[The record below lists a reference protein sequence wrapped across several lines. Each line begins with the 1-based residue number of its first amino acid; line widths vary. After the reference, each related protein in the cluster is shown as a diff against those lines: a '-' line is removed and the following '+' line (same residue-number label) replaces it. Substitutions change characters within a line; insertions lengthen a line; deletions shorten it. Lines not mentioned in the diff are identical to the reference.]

1 MSSKIKI
8 ACPHE
13 MGEIKI
19 GKVASDYHPLNKRE
33 IANLLDTAAKHRG
46 NVTAVSEVQVR
57 LNQGI
62 AGMTCP
68 RPVTGK
74 VADKLNELDNL
85 FMKKYKEGSSPDTVD
100 RLYQIMTRK

>member
-13 MGEIKI
+13 TGEIKI
-19 GKVASDYHPLNKRE
+19 SKVVSDYHPLNKRE
-33 IANLLDTAAKHRG
+33 ITNLLDKAAKNSG
-46 NVTAVSEVQVR
+46 NVAVVSEIQVR

-62 AGMTCP
+62 VGITCP
-68 RPVTGK
+68 RPITGK
-74 VADKLNELDNL
+74 VVNRLNELDNL

-100 RLYQIMTRK
+100 RLYQIMAIN